1 MNYQP
6 RPITGNKFID
16 TKDAIEVL
24 NFADK
29 SARVYTPRIMEMAN
43 DVLREGTSQEKS
55 DMSEIIDDHM
65 KNLKDTN
72 TVVRWFLRESSKHAI
87 MTQQV
92 EDGFQVTYDNI
103 NNWMEAVSEQD

>member
-6 RPITGNKFID
+6 RPITGNKLID

-29 SARVYTPRIMEMAN
+29 SDRVYTPRIMKMAN

-55 DMSEIIDDHM
+55 EMSKIIDDHM
-65 KNLKDTN
+65 KNLQDTN
-72 TVVRWFLRESSKHAI
+72 IVIRWFMRESPKHTI
-87 MTQQV
+87 MTEQV
-92 EDGFQVTYDNI
+92 EDGFEVTYDNI
-103 NNWMEAVSEQD
+103 NNWMSPVGGEE

>member
-65 KNLKDTN
+65 RNLQDTN
-72 TVVRWFLRESSKHAI
+72 TVIRWFMRESNKHTI
-87 MTQQV
+87 MT
-92 EDGFQVTYDNI
+92 E
-103 NNWMEAVSEQD
+103 

>member
-1 MNYQP
+1 MIWKLRERDSMNYQP

-72 TVVRWFLRESSKHAI
+72 TVQYEKLVPLLIEGIKELNKKI
-87 MTQQV
+87 EEMK
-92 EDGFQVTYDNI
+92 
-103 NNWMEAVSEQD
+103 NNG